1 VPAVSSRM
9 SPPAPSE
16 TDYPAEMFRRDLPA
30 ELRVGCGWAYFRSN
44 FVARWLFRRRLEVAF
59 QQIPQRR
66 FERALDLGT
75 GVGYVLPALANLA
88 EEVVGADLSPVIRYA
103 ATMLDKRGLRNVR
116 LIMADLSK
124 LPFSSETFDLVVC
137 LSVIEHIP
145 DLQAAFAEMRR
156 ALRKGGSLLIGYP
169 MEHAVFRFLED
180 LLRLQ
185 TRRQRGRPTGD
196 AFRPH
201 VSTFHEIEKSW
212 HQLFEVNARQDI
224 RLMGLPIYRVLRL
237 EPV

>member
-1 VPAVSSRM
+1 M
-9 SPPAPSE
+9 SIPAPSE
-16 TDYPAEMFRRDLPA
+16 TDYPAEMFRRDLPP
-30 ELRVGCGWAYFRSN
+30 ELRVGCSWAYFRSN
-44 FVARWLFRRRLEVAF
+44 FIARWLFRRRLEVVF
-59 QQIPQRR
+59 EQIPQRK
-66 FERALDLGT
+66 FKRALDLGT

-124 LPFSSETFDLVVC
+124 LPFVSETFDLVVC

-156 ALRKGGSLLIGYP
+156 ALRKGGTLLIGYP
-169 MEHAVFRFLED
+169 MEHAIFRFLEE
-180 LLRLQ
+180 LLRMQ
-185 TRRQRGRPTGD
+185 SRWQRGRPKGE

-201 VSTFHEIEKSW
+201 VSKFHEIERSCS
-212 HQLFEVNARQDI
+212 QLFEVNARRDI
-224 RLMGLPIYRVLRL
+224 RLIGLPIYRVLHL
-237 EPV
+237 EPT